1 MIAKVYVAVLMCVD
15 SEKKARSWL
24 TDRFEV
30 FYEGSIQLF
39 PSGPRNAVCLPLMSI
54 VSEPQL
60 AGGLTPMV
68 SLSTVVDG
76 LPATRF
82 ITPDLNVAAYV
93 CD

>member
-1 MIAKVYVAVLMCVD
+1 MLIADAY
-15 SEKKARSWL
+15 R
-24 TDRFEV
+24 
-30 FYEGSIQLF
+30 
-39 PSGPRNAVCLPLMSI
+39 
-54 VSEPQL
+54 EPQL

-76 LPATRF
+76 FPATRF